1 MHLANLSPSAS
12 VDTEPSE
19 LLHLNSLGPSLSID
33 ENNLPKIN
41 TNKAF
46 MLSLSSPSLEVG
58 LHGEFKQFKLI

>member
-46 MLSLSSPSLEVG
+46 TLSPPSLEVG